1 MPVIVD
7 ADSTRASALATSVG
21 HGSHVVSTI
30 EQVDAWLARRP
41 NEYAVLVGPE
51 VGLDQAM
58 AMADRLRLSRP
69 GLGVLLLRSQ
79 VTTDVM
85 AAAIRAGIREVL
97 AIGDHEALSTA
108 VERARETFNA
118 IHGPTAS
125 DANEGR
131 VITVFSPKGGVGKT
145 TVAVNLAVAL
155 ARLGHKVG
163 LIDADIY
170 GPNVPTMLGATRQPN
185 IIGENRIEPILA
197 HGVKFISIGLISP
210 GDKPL
215 VMRGPMLHQIIRQF
229 LQQVEWGELDFLII
243 DLPPGTGDV
252 VISLVQTVP
261 LTGAVVVSTGSS
273 VALEDARKALEMFHQ
288 VKVEVLGMVENMSQ
302 MTLPSG
308 EVIDV
313 FGAGGTERTA
323 AQFGLDFLGALEL
336 NPTIREGGDKGIP
349 VALAGP
355 ESKLAAEFYA
365 VARRVADKAREIASK
380 DEDVLEIS

>member
-1 MPVIVD
+1 M
-7 ADSTRASALATSVG
+7 G
-21 HGSHVVSTI
+21 HMGAGVPPAPQPLPGVAHVV
-30 EQVDAWLARRP
+30 
-41 NEYAVLVGPE
+41 AVGS
-51 VGLDQAM
+51 G
-58 AMADRLRLSRP
+58 
-69 GLGVLLLRSQ
+69 
-79 VTTDVM
+79 
-85 AAAIRAGIREVL
+85 
-97 AIGDHEALSTA
+97 
-108 VERARETFNA
+108 
-118 IHGPTAS
+118 
-125 DANEGR
+125 
-131 VITVFSPKGGVGKT
+131 KGGVGKT
-145 TVAVNLAVAL
+145 TVAVNLSVAL
-155 ARLGHKVG
+155 ARLGYKVG

-185 IIGENRIEPILA
+185 IVGENRIEPLVA

-288 VKVEVLGMVENMSQ
+288 VKVEVLGLVENMSQ
-302 MTLPSG
+302 MTLPNG

-336 NPTIREGGDKGIP
+336 NPSIREGGDRGMPI
-349 VALAGP
+349 ALAGP
-355 ESKLAAEFYA
+355 DSKLSSEVYA
-365 VARRVADKAREIASK
+365 VARRVADKAKEVASK
-380 DEDVLEIS
+380 SENIFEIS